1 MTIKEATKKMLW
13 NIKNRKTREQ
23 NYTPVKD
30 KDLAL
35 ALGLTRASYS
45 RLATGV
51 TTPQIMTWA
60 KICKMHSMICGE
72 NWTKQIIEELEWT

>member
-13 NIKNRKTREQ
+13 EIKNQRTKENGYKAVT
-23 NYTPVKD
+23 N

-35 ALGLTRASYS
+35 TLNLTAASFS
-45 RLATGV
+45 RLITGV

-60 KICKMHSMICGE
+60 KICKMHSLVCGTE
-72 NWTKQIIEELEWT
+72 ETNHIVNKIECV